1 MGLDAMI
8 LVFRM
13 LSCKTVFF
21 TLLFHSHQR
30 LFSPSSLSAIKVV
43 SSAYLRLLIFLLAI
57 FFFFFSLL
65 AILISACA
73 SCSLAFL
80 MMHSEYNLNKQRQ
93 YTALMYS
100 FSYLEPVCCSMS
112 ASNCCFWTCIQVSQ
126 ETGKVVWCSYHFKNF
141 PEFVVIHL
149 VKDLNIVNE
158 PEIDGFCFFFS
169 GILLLFLWSNRYWQF
184 ALCLF

>member
-1 MGLDAMI
+1 MI

-13 LSCKTVFF
+13 LSCKPVFF

-30 LFSPSSLSAIKVV
+30 CFSPFSLSAIKVV
-43 SSAYLRLLIFLLAI
+43 SSAYLRLLIF
-57 FFFFFSLL
+57 LL

-100 FSYLEPVCCSMS
+100 FSSFEPVHCSMS
-112 ASNCCFWTCIQVSQ
+112 ASNCCFLTCIQVSQ
-126 ETGKVVWCSYHFKNF
+126 ESGKVVWCSYHFKNF
-141 PEFVVIHL
+141 PQFVVIHL
-149 VKDLNIVNE
+149 VKDLNVVNE
-158 PEIDGFCFFFS
+158 PEIDFFFS
-169 GILLLFLWSNRYWQF
+169 GILLLFL
-184 ALCLF
+184 